1 MDQNSDQIVE
11 HIERQRDELGR
22 DLDELQ
28 TRVKRTTDWRS
39 HYETHPFYFL
49 GAAFGGGLLLS
60 SMTGRSTHQY
70 RYSEPSSS
78 YPSYQGDDTDS
89 SYKRSYSTGGSS
101 SFGSSASSHSES
113 PRTQYQKQRAM
124 ETLDVV
130 KGALIAFAA
139 GKAKEMLTEML
150 PGFDKHMEE
159 AQGRSGDGKGF
170 SNKMDS
176 SSMGSPSATHGAGTP
191 SGAST
196 FGGPSSQGAPQAGG
210 TYSEPSNA
218 SKQSPSS
225 PWSGSGSG
233 TRENV

>member
-60 SMTGRSTHQY
+60 SMTGRSPRHY
-70 RYSEPSSS
+70 KYSEPSSS
-78 YPSYQGDDTDS
+78 YQGDETDY

-101 SFGSSASSHSES
+101 SLGSSASAYSES

-130 KGALIAFAA
+130 KGALISFAA
-139 GKAKEMLTEML
+139 SKAKDLLTDML
-150 PGFDKHMEE
+150 PGFDRHMEE
-159 AQGRSGDGKGF
+159 AQRRSPDGKGF
-170 SNKMDS
+170 GSQMDS

-196 FGGPSSQGAPQAGG
+196 FGGPSSQGAPQSGG
-210 TYSEPSNA
+210 TYSEPS
-218 SKQSPSS
+218 SSSVQSPGS
-225 PWSGSGSG
+225 PWSGSGAG
-233 TRENV
+233 TRESV